1 MPVLVSVRLFL
12 ILVPVSKMRRILLFL
27 AVLIISCW
35 SASAQ
40 TAYQVDNFDFANA
53 VRIQTP
59 PEPVKKS
66 LPAPKQLTK
75 VRNYTYTP
83 PAGALVELTSKSLS
97 PSLGNFTTG
106 NSSVD
111 SFIVESAQRNSV
123 DPLLIYSIM
132 HQESSFK
139 TRAMSYKGAR
149 GLMQLMPGTAAR
161 FGVSNIWDPKQNIEG
176 GVRYMRFLLDLF
188 GGDIKLALAGYNAGE
203 GAVMKYGYQ
212 VPPYSETQ
220 EYVRRIG
227 RRYSLIRD
235 PNAAAS
241 AADGAVAQK
250 DSQPL
255 TVYERS
261 VFMVR
266 LPDGQLQLLSQ

>member
-1 MPVLVSVRLFL
+1 
-12 ILVPVSKMRRILLFL
+12 MRGFLLFL
-27 AVLIISCW
+27 AVFTVPCW

-40 TAYQVDNFDFANA
+40 SAYQVDNFDFANA
-53 VRIQTP
+53 VRIETP
-59 PEPVKKS
+59 PEPVKKT
-66 LPAPKQLTK
+66 LPAPGPKKLTK
-75 VRNYTYTP
+75 IRNYTYTP
-83 PAGALVELTSKSLS
+83 PAGALVELTSKPLN
-97 PSLGNFTTG
+97 PSLGEFTTG
-106 NSSVD
+106 NSTVD
-111 SFIVESAQRNSV
+111 SFIVESSKRNSV

-139 TRAMSYKGAR
+139 PRAMSYKGAR

-161 FGVSNIWDPKQNIEG
+161 FGVSNIWDAKQNIEG
-176 GVRYMRFLLDLF
+176 GTRYMRFLLDLF

-212 VPPYSETQ
+212 VPPYNETQ

-235 PNAAAS
+235 PGAAA
-241 AADGAVAQK
+241 AARGQVAQK
-250 DSQPL
+250 ESQPL

-266 LPDGQLQLLSQ
+266 LPDGQLQLVNQ

>member
-1 MPVLVSVRLFL
+1 MLVSLRLFL
-12 ILVPVSKMRRILLFL
+12 TLVPVSKMRRILLFL
-27 AVLIISCW
+27 AVVIISCW

-111 SFIVESAQRNSV
+111 SFIVESAKRNSV

>member
-1 MPVLVSVRLFL
+1 MSRLLL
-12 ILVPVSKMRRILLFL
+12 ILAIFAAFYS
-27 AVLIISCW
+27 

-40 TAYQVDNFDFANA
+40 TYQVDNFDFANA
-53 VRIQTP
+53 IRIQTP
-59 PEPVKKS
+59 PEPPRKALPGPKK
-66 LPAPKQLTK
+66 LTK

-83 PAGALVELTSKSLS
+83 PAGALVELTSKQLN
-97 PSLGNFTTG
+97 PSLGDFTTG
-106 NSSVD
+106 SQAVD
-111 SFIVESAQRNSV
+111 SFIVESGKRNSV

-139 TRAMSYKGAR
+139 PRAMSYKGAR

-161 FGVSNIWDPKQNIEG
+161 FGVSNMWDAKQNIEG
-176 GVRYMRFLLDLF
+176 GARYMRFLLDLF

-203 GAVMKYGYQ
+203 GAVIKYGYQ
-212 VPPYSETQ
+212 VPPYNETQ

-235 PNAAAS
+235 PEAAA
-241 AADGAVAQK
+241 AARNGEVAQK
-250 DSQPL
+250 ESKPL

-266 LPDGQLQLLSQ
+266 LPDGQLQLVSQ

>member
-1 MPVLVSVRLFL
+1 
-12 ILVPVSKMRRILLFL
+12 MRRLLLFL
-27 AVLIISCW
+27 AVLSIPYS

-40 TAYQVDNFDFANA
+40 ATYQVDNFDFANTI
-53 VRIQTP
+53 RIQTP
-59 PEPVKKS
+59 PEPAKKT
-66 LPAPKQLTK
+66 LPAPRKLTK
-75 VRNYTYTP
+75 LTNYTYTP
-83 PAGALVELTSKSLS
+83 PPGALVEPTSKPLN
-97 PSLGNFTTG
+97 PSLGEFTTG
-106 NSSVD
+106 NAAVD
-111 SFIVESAQRNSV
+111 SLIVESGKRNSV

-139 TRAMSYKGAR
+139 PRAMSYKGAR

-161 FGVSNIWDPKQNIEG
+161 FGVTNIWDPKQNIEG
-176 GVRYMRFLLDLF
+176 GARYMRFLLDLF

-203 GAVMKYGYQ
+203 GAVIKYGYQ
-212 VPPYSETQ
+212 IPPYNETQ

-235 PNAAAS
+235 PQAAAT
-241 AADGAVAQK
+241 ARNGEVAQK
-250 DSQPL
+250 EPQPL

-266 LPDGQLQLLSQ
+266 LPDGQLQLVSQ

>member
-1 MPVLVSVRLFL
+1 MSRL
-12 ILVPVSKMRRILLFL
+12 LLTL
-27 AVLIISCW
+27 AIFAAFYS

-40 TAYQVDNFDFANA
+40 TYQVDNFDFANA
-53 VRIQTP
+53 IRIQTP
-59 PEPVKKS
+59 PEPAKKT
-66 LPAPKQLTK
+66 LPAPTPKKLTK
-75 VRNYTYTP
+75 LTSYTYTP
-83 PAGALVELTSKSLS
+83 PPGALVELTSKPLN
-97 PSLGNFTTG
+97 PALGEFTTG
-106 NSSVD
+106 NATVD
-111 SFIVESAQRNSV
+111 SFIVESGKKNSV

-139 TRAMSYKGAR
+139 PRAMSYKGAR

-161 FGVSNIWDPKQNIEG
+161 FGVTNIWDAKQNIEG
-176 GVRYMRFLLDLF
+176 GARYMRFLLDLF

-203 GAVMKYGYQ
+203 GAVIKYGYQ
-212 VPPYSETQ
+212 IPPYNETQ

-235 PNAAAS
+235 PEAAA
-241 AADGAVAQK
+241 AARNGEVAQK
-250 DSQPL
+250 ESKPL

-266 LPDGQLQLLSQ
+266 LPDGQLQLVSQ